1 MEEEEFSPENLKA
14 HNQGGPLSPSGVNV
28 DPRYGSRQTGP
39 FLRGPV
45 PMSWIAKAY
54 EVAGGSGLMLGLSL
68 WWVSGM
74 TESRTFSVNI
84 RRLEVGQSL
93 RSKWRA
99 LDKLEDAGLIRRTHE
114 PGKKLRVELL
124 DTELAS
130 QRPRGKRGISRPK
143 KIAKAETR
151 T

>member
-14 HNQGGPLSPSGVNV
+14 HNQGGPLLPSGVNV
-28 DPRYGSRQTGP
+28 DPRHGSRQTGP

-74 TESRTFSVNI
+74 TKSRTFSVNI

-99 LDKLEDAGLIRRTHE
+99 LEKLEDAGLIRRTHE